1 MKPKQDHIPIYLAA
15 VNQKMVSLTWDIGD
29 GVIFYLRPLNEMK
42 KTIQKMQSIKKID
55 VACQLITC
63 VSTDSDIAI
72 ERAKKT
78 IAFYV
83 SVGKVYRDFL
93 INNGFRKE
101 SENIFD
107 EFQRSGL
114 KSNHEL
120 VSDSMLHSLAISGT
134 PNECKTQFKKFTDV
148 GIDLPIIQFNP
159 VGNTLESFK
168 LFKNTFLEE

>member
-1 MKPKQDHIPIYLAA
+1 MVNLA
-15 VNQKMVSLTWDIGD
+15 WEIGD

-42 KTIQKMQSIKKID
+42 EMIAKMQSIKKID
-55 VACQLITC
+55 VSCQIITC
-63 VSTDSDIAI
+63 VSENSDIAVQ
-72 ERAKKT
+72 RVKKT

-93 INNGFRKE
+93 INNGFKKE
-101 SENIFD
+101 SKNIFE

-120 VSDSMLHSLAISGT
+120 VSDSMLHSLAIAGT